1 MPRGV
6 QTDDI
11 VLKVK
16 LASGKIWEASVIEY
30 TSIDLQD
37 MDTDLVE
44 QPGKIAWI
52 NSLAAGAR
60 LERNRLKR
68 NRTKLEISKRSVAVR
83 AIEAKE
89 EKATEKAVEIWMSQ
103 QPDYDAIL
111 DRIMQVDYEIDMLEG
126 TKEAL
131 VHRRDSLIALN
142 LNRRREIE
150 QDVGKTIGH
159 RRQEELDQKYREQLR
174 EKAGKRSQR
183 GD

>member
-1 MPRGV
+1 MPRV
-6 QTDDI
+6 LSDDI

-16 LASGKIWEASVIEY
+16 LANGKIWEASVIEY

-52 NSLAAGAR
+52 NSLAAAAR

-68 NRTKLEISKRSVAVR
+68 NRTKLEIAKRSVAVK
-83 AIEAKE
+83 AIEAKD

-103 QPDYDAIL
+103 QPDYDAVL
-111 DRIMQVDYEIDMLEG
+111 DRMMQVDYEIDMLEG

-131 VHRRDSLIALN
+131 VHRRDALIALN
-142 LNRRREIE
+142 LNRRREVE
-150 QDVGKTIGH
+150 QDVGKTIGY
-159 RRQEELDQKYREQLR
+159 RRQQELDEKYRAQLKER
-174 EKAGKRSQR
+174 AGQRSRTR